1 MNARHSS
8 LVRTTLICLVIFL
21 VALVVRG
28 FHWQDNPIPPFH
40 GMTGEYKAHALA
52 LVNGDLKGFLRGPNP
67 PSDANVVKHPPG
79 YPLMMAAVYKI
90 FGDSDHALQSVHI
103 LLDAIAALLVFLLAY
118 EMFSTVVAAIAGL
131 LVAISP
137 QLAYHSIA
145 LLPDPTATVPLLLAA
160 HFFWRAHKTSRV
172 ANSLAAGVWVGVS
185 CWLRSNAL
193 LLPLFLAVIVP
204 LFFTRGKR
212 LRHIVA
218 LVGGALA
225 SILPVTIRNYLAFKT
240 LIPLSLSAGI
250 TLVVGIGLFDKEHN
264 FGLPATD
271 IGVTQ
276 WEARLYNRP
285 DYLCGRFVPD
295 GVLRERLRMAQGMAV
310 IRAHPFWFLSVMAHR
325 ATDMMR
331 LARVELIAAEPATSH
346 SLDVRNA
353 RPLRS
358 LTPAEIYQ
366 GASTAPELSLVN
378 IKALQKAE
386 VPAVD
391 CGPYQSPMEFEVN
404 EWNSSAGVVSEQ
416 ALQFAGKATTT
427 LWTSPPLAVNR
438 SNDYL
443 LRLPL
448 RIQKGSV
455 IIEIVDAS
463 GGAVLARTPIV
474 HAVNWAELSAEQQ
487 PFRAVEKPFAALDAN
502 QVVVVVTNGDR
513 RPAELIA
520 DVGNLEIFAL
530 GPSAHVWTRYPRAV
544 IRFIQKLFLTAVF
557 LPLILIGSA
566 TLIASR
572 RWPALALLWV
582 VPVYYMCVQSALW
595 TEFRYTLPMYYF
607 LFIQAALGINIA
619 AQTLWRFVRP
629 LAAHWQVS
637 KTG

>member
-1 MNARHSS
+1 M
-8 LVRTTLICLVIFL
+8 RTTIICVVIFL

-40 GMTGEYKAHALA
+40 GMTGEYKAHALE

-79 YPLMMAAVYKI
+79 YPFMMAAVYKI

-103 LLDAIAALLVFLLAY
+103 LLDAVAALLVILLAY
-118 EMFSTVVAAIAGL
+118 EMFSTVVATIAGL

-145 LLPDPTATVPLLLAA
+145 LLPDPVATVPLLLSA
-160 HFFWRAHKTSRV
+160 HFFWRAHKNHRLGYSV
-172 ANSLAAGVWVGVS
+172 AAGVCVGIS
-185 CWLRSNAL
+185 CWFRSNAL

-204 LFFTRGKR
+204 LLLERGNR

-218 LVGGALA
+218 LVGGAIA

-250 TLVVGIGLFDKEHN
+250 TLVVGIGLFDKEHK

-276 WEARLYNRP
+276 WEAHLYNRP

-295 GVLRERLRMAQGMAV
+295 GVLRERRRIARGLDV

-346 SLDVRNA
+346 LLDVRNA

-366 GASTAPELSLVN
+366 GPSTASELSLVN
-378 IKALQKAE
+378 INALQKAE
-386 VPAVD
+386 LPAVD
-391 CGPYQSPMEFEVN
+391 CGPYHSPMEFQLS
-404 EWNSSAGVVSEQ
+404 EWNSSAGIVREQ
-416 ALQFAGKATTT
+416 ALRFSGKASTT

-438 SNDYL
+438 GNDYL

-448 RIQKGSV
+448 RIQKGSIFV
-455 IIEIVDAS
+455 EIVDAS
-463 GGAVLARTPIV
+463 SGTVLATTHIV

-487 PFRAVEKPFAALDAN
+487 PFRTVEKPFAAMDAD
-502 QVVVVVTNGDR
+502 QVVTVVKNGDR
-513 RPAELIA
+513 RPAELVA
-520 DVGNLEIFAL
+520 DAGNLEIFAL

-544 IRFIQKLFLTAVF
+544 IRFTQKLFLTAVF
-557 LPLILIGSA
+557 LPLIFIGSTA
-566 TLIASR
+566 LIISR

-607 LFIQAALGINIA
+607 LFIQVALGISIA
-619 AQTLWRFVRP
+619 AQTLWRFLRP
-629 LAAHWQVS
+629 LAAQWQVS